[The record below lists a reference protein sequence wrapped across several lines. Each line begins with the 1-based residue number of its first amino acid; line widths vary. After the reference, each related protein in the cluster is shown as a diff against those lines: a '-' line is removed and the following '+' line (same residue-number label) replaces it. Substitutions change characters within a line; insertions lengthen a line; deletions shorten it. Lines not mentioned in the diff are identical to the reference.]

1 VLAALGA
8 TTVGVYR
15 SPRVAI
21 ISSGDELVQVGEY
34 SDVIAEKKIVS
45 TNNYTLAELVR
56 QAGGIP
62 VDLGIATD
70 SIVSLREKLERAR
83 DCDLII
89 TSAGVSVGE
98 KDFTREA
105 IDQLGGKQ
113 IFWKVKMRPG
123 APLAFGTL
131 DDKPWIGVSGN
142 PVSAMVSF
150 ILFARP
156 AIRKMMGHSLLFP
169 TVVSAV
175 AEEEIV
181 TAAPL
186 THFLRGVLSLTE
198 NGYAARLS
206 GSQSSGVLT
215 ALARANALLVVPAD
229 VQSIP
234 IGGAVNAIPIHGD
247 SLMSETIGL

>member
-1 VLAALGA
+1 
-8 TTVGVYR
+8 
-15 SPRVAI
+15 
-21 ISSGDELVQVGEY
+21 
-34 SDVIAEKKIVS
+34 
-45 TNNYTLAELVR
+45 
-56 QAGGIP
+56 
-62 VDLGIATD
+62 
-70 SIVSLREKLERAR
+70 
-83 DCDLII
+83 
-89 TSAGVSVGE
+89 
-98 KDFTREA
+98 
-105 IDQLGGKQ
+105 
-113 IFWKVKMRPG
+113 MRPG

-175 AEEEIV
+175 AEQQND

-186 THFLRGVLSLTE
+186 THILRGVLSLTE